1 MPKRKPS
8 VRRIK
13 EADWVGLRLLYIMMA
28 TDVSTAT
35 AKEIGWCLWYYKS
48 KYAPFIIS
56 EAFELLSRDKHLA
69 DFFKEPACASVLDLL
84 NTVKLTSVNPMQVV
98 QSQPV
103 IAVHQPPTENNNG

>member
-1 MPKRKPS
+1 MAKRKPS
-8 VRRIK
+8 VRSIK

-35 AKEIGWCLWYYKS
+35 AKEIGQCLWYYKS

-56 EAFELLSRDKHLA
+56 EAFALLSRDKHLA

-84 NTVKLTSVNPMQVV
+84 NTVKLTSSDPMQVV

-103 IAVHQPPTENNNG
+103 IAVHQPPTENNNA

>member
-1 MPKRKPS
+1 MAKRKPS
-8 VRRIK
+8 VRSIK

-35 AKEIGWCLWYYKS
+35 AKEIGQCVWYYKI

-56 EAFELLSRDKHLA
+56 EAFALLSRDKYLA

-84 NTVKLTSVNPMQVV
+84 NTVELSSGAPKWGMQSIPEIDAD
-98 QSQPV
+98 QT
-103 IAVHQPPTENNNG
+103 PTENNNG